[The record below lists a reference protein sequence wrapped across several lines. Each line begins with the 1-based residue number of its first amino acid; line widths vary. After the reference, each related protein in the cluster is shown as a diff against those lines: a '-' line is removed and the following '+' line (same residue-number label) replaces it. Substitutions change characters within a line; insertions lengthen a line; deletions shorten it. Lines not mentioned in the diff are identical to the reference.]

1 MLREKSHL
9 RTIAI
14 SISISLA
21 TIACNVAHAQ
31 QGATPSGTAAPAATS
46 PRPRIGLVL
55 SGGGARGAAH
65 IGVLRVLEEL
75 RVPVDLVVGTS
86 MGSIV
91 GAAYATGLSV
101 PEMEKQIKSITT
113 ARLFTDSPP
122 RQDQTMRRKD
132 DDLRPYFVPELGVSA
147 EGIALPKG
155 LVTGVALEGV
165 LRDLVQVTS
174 ARSFDELPIPFRAI
188 ATDIGTGEMVVLS
201 EGSVVQAIRASMS
214 VPGAVAPVELGRRKL
229 VDGGL
234 VRNLPVDI
242 ARSMG
247 AEIIIAVNLGTPLLK
262 PEQITS
268 ALSVSVQML
277 NILTEQNV
285 NRSLAELTPRDILI
299 VPELGDYSA
308 ADFDHLVQ
316 TVPIGEAAARKV
328 ADRLR
333 ALSLPPEQ
341 YAALRARQV
350 APAVAGTL
358 VIDAVKVEGTSG
370 VNEAVVL
377 QAMQTRVGQPLD
389 RDTIDLDMR
398 RIFGRGDFETVN
410 YTVQEVDGK
419 RTLIILVKEKPERNY
434 VRFGLE
440 LEAALGD
447 QADFNLL
454 ASHRMKW
461 LNSFGGEWRNDVIL
475 GRDVLLSTELYQP
488 LSARQY
494 LFVAPNLRYSIDRF
508 DLFADDLRFAE
519 YRDQTTSV
527 GIDLGANFIQYGEAR
542 AGVRIGYR
550 DFDLRSGGLFILPGP
565 GDVPVTLPQGEAV
578 QVGAFTLSATLDRLD
593 NINFPRKGYF
603 ARGNLYASTDLLG
616 ADDEYTRWDAR
627 LSAPITWGAHTVEVL
642 AAAGGK
648 LGSDLVPLYDQ
659 FELGGFLNLSGL
671 RRAQLRTED
680 FYFARLI
687 YRANV
692 ANVPL
697 FEGVYVGGSLEVAR
711 LRPLVPIWHGKPFSG
726 DLTVKA
732 ASVFLGVDSPLGPL
746 YLGFGYESRYNL
758 AVYLYLGRP

>member
-1 MLREKSHL
+1 
-9 RTIAI
+9 
-14 SISISLA
+14 
-21 TIACNVAHAQ
+21 
-31 QGATPSGTAAPAATS
+31 
-46 PRPRIGLVL
+46 
-55 SGGGARGAAH
+55 
-65 IGVLRVLEEL
+65 
-75 RVPVDLVVGTS
+75 

-91 GAAYATGLSV
+91 GASYATGMTV
-101 PEMEKQIKSITT
+101 PELEKAIKTITT
-113 ARLFTDSPP
+113 EGLFTDRPP

-132 DDLRPYFVPELGVSA
+132 DDLRPYFVPELAVSKDGVL
-147 EGIALPKG
+147 LPKG
-155 LVTGVALEGV
+155 LITGVALEGE
-165 LRDLVQVTS
+165 LRKLIRISNV
-174 ARSFDELPIPFRAI
+174 RSFDELPIPFRAI

-214 VPGAVAPVELGRRKL
+214 VPGAVAPVEAGKRQL

-247 AEIIIAVNLGTPLLK
+247 ADIIIAVNLGTPLLK

-268 ALSVSVQML
+268 VLSVSLQMI

-285 NRSLAELTPRDILI
+285 NRSLAELKPQDILI
-299 VPELGDYSA
+299 LPELGDYSA
-308 ADFDHLVQ
+308 GDFDNLLK
-316 TVPIGEAAARKV
+316 TVPIGEAAARKM

-350 APAVAGTL
+350 APTATAAL
-358 VIDAVKVEGTSG
+358 VIDAIKVEGTRAVS
-370 VNEAVVL
+370 EAVVL
-377 QAMQTRVGQPLD
+377 QAMETRIGQPLE

-410 YTVQEVDGK
+410 YTVQEIDGK
-419 RTLIILVKEKPERNY
+419 RTLIVLVKEKPERNY

-454 ASHRMKW
+454 ASHRLKW

-542 AGVRIGYR
+542 VGARVGYR
-550 DFDLRSGGLFILPGP
+550 DFELRGGSVFILPGP
-565 GDVPVTLPQGEAV
+565 GGVPVTLPESDSV
-578 QVGAFTLSATLDRLD
+578 HVGAFTLSATLDRLD

-603 ARGNLYASTDLLG
+603 ARGNLYASTDVLG
-616 ADDEYTRWDAR
+616 ADESYTRWDVR

-680 FYFARLI
+680 FYFGRLI

-697 FEGVYVGGSLEVAR
+697 FEGVHVGGSLEIAR

-746 YLGFGYESRYNL
+746 FLGFGYESRYNM

>member
-1 MLREKSHL
+1 LVALGAVATSDTEFLRIRQAARADALSKSQTVQRHLREIRVRCL
-9 RTIAI
+9 IWT
-14 SISISLA
+14 L
-21 TIACNVAHAQ
+21 VLV
-31 QGATPSGTAAPAATS
+31 ATPLAAQEASKSESAVTDVR
-46 PRPRIGLVL
+46 RPKVGLVL

-101 PEMEKQIKSITT
+101 TQMEKQIKSITT

-147 EGIALPKG
+147 DGIALPKG
-155 LVTGVALEGV
+155 LVTGVALEGE

-214 VPGAVAPVELGRRKL
+214 VPGAVAPVELGRQRL

-234 VRNLPVDI
+234 VRNLPIDI

-262 PEQITS
+262 PEQIDS

-308 ADFDHLVQ
+308 ADFDNLVK

-350 APAVAGTL
+350 APTVAQTL
-358 VIDAVKVEGTSG
+358 VIDAVKVEGIRG

-419 RTLIILVKEKPERNY
+419 RTLVILVKEKEQRNY

-565 GDVPVTLPQGEAV
+565 GGLPVTLPPSDHIE
-578 QVGAFTLSATLDRLD
+578 VGAFTLSATLDRLD
-593 NINFPRKGYF
+593 NINFPRKGY
-603 ARGNLYASTDLLG
+603 YA
-616 ADDEYTRWDAR
+616 
-627 LSAPITWGAHTVEVL
+627 
-642 AAAGGK
+642 
-648 LGSDLVPLYDQ
+648 
-659 FELGGFLNLSGL
+659 
-671 RRAQLRTED
+671 
-680 FYFARLI
+680 
-687 YRANV
+687 RANV
-692 ANVPL
+692 YA
-697 FEGVYVGGSLEVAR
+697 
-711 LRPLVPIWHGKPFSG
+711 
-726 DLTVKA
+726 
-732 ASVFLGVDSPLGPL
+732 
-746 YLGFGYESRYNL
+746 
-758 AVYLYLGRP
+758 